1 MSEDQRQITAEQL
14 AQEIV
19 TWIKRSIER
28 NRPFGETAI
37 EQLTVRFEYWCTKQ
51 SRVADAMRAAI
62 DAPDFDT
69 AKNLLRTVVE
79 KEAPEPSPIP
89 RFGGEP
95 GTPVPE
101 VDPEDLKGVWDF
113 LAKLRAKSGE
123 RAPQI
128 ACEPGLFE
136 RLCKL
141 KPSADVQAVCYRVQM
156 MSLVAMLIQTQ
167 QLAPNEAGTL
177 DMKVFTAMAKIPLEW
192 MGEGVREE
200 LPFDVERFLQQ
211 CA

>member
-19 TWIKRSIER
+19 NWIKRSIER

-37 EQLTVRFEYWCTKQ
+37 EQLTVRFDYWCTKQ

-69 AKNLLRTVVE
+69 AKNLLRMVVE

-95 GTPVPE
+95 GTQVPE
-101 VDPEDLKGVWDF
+101 VDPEDLKTVWQF
-113 LAKLRAKSGE
+113 IEMGPEPA
-123 RAPQI
+123 QI
-128 ACEPGLFE
+128 EITSFE
-136 RLCKL
+136 RVFKRHFR
-141 KPSADVQAVCYRVQM
+141 PGADFQALFYRAQM
-156 MSLVAMLIQTQ
+156 MSLVAMTIQTQ

-200 LPFDVERFLQQ
+200 SPFDVERFLQQ